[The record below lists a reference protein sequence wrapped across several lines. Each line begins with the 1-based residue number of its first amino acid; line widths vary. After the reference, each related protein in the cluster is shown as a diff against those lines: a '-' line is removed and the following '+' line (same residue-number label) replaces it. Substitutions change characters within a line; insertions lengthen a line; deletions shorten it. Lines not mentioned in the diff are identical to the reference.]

1 MKKLTLLCTRASRE
15 QTLESLRDMGVLH
28 LQHVTA
34 PEGEGLDEARNH
46 FAYLRRALEV
56 LPKHPD
62 VAPSGQSAH
71 DAVNAIWTL
80 IHRKQELT
88 DKIKLLK
95 IEQSRYELFGAFNVE
110 DVRKLREQG
119 MQIKLL
125 LAPIKQLPV
134 EPEGAKLI
142 ELGRDR
148 TSAAFVLI
156 SRNEVDIEAE
166 ELPLPERS
174 AVETAE
180 RITALDAELVE
191 ADEVLKSFSGDHSAI
206 EGIVGEAEDHVN
218 YLEARNGMGKTEE
231 VTYLRGFFPA
241 DQEETLRTAAA
252 KQGWAVLVEEP
263 SDDDDVPT
271 LLRNPK
277 WVKPIQ
283 AVLDMIGVIPGYKE
297 LDVSALFLIFLS
309 IFFAFLIGDAGY
321 GLLFIGLTLFGKMK
335 TKGRIARNGRDQML
349 NVEQG
354 TLNSK
359 GKFPSREGC
368 PKGGVGSFEGEKY
381 QPALNLLMLMS
392 ASCVVFGVLTGNY
405 FGIMLET
412 LPAPL
417 AGLSSDYLTGKTAAG
432 WNSDLAANH
441 VMFVCFAIGTLHLT
455 LAHGWNLFR
464 KINSWSA
471 LTDFGWLC
479 STWALF
485 SIVLQM
491 VLYME
496 LPAWIIAAQ
505 MPLLGAGV
513 LLIIVSLLLTKSY
526 FGLVTLAL
534 DVINNFVDIISYV
547 RLYAVGAASLAIA
560 QAFNGMAM
568 DIGFSGI
575 GAIGAALILFAG
587 HGLNIILGA
596 MGVMVHGI
604 RLNTLEFSGHAGVE
618 WAGIHFNPFSKRAG
632 KKV

>member
-1 MKKLTLLCTRASRE
+1 MIVQMKKLTLLCTRSSRE
-15 QTLESLRDMGVLH
+15 QTLVSLRDLGVLH
-28 LQHVTA
+28 LQHVTP
-34 PEGEGLDEARNH
+34 PEGEGLDEARNQVS
-46 FAYLRRALEV
+46 YLQRALEV
-56 LPKHPD
+56 LPKHPHS
-62 VAPSGQSAH
+62 APSGQSAH

-80 IHRKQELT
+80 IHRKQELVEKT
-88 DKIKLLK
+88 KLLK
-95 IEQSRYELFGAFNVE
+95 IEQSRYELFGAFSVN
-110 DVRKLREQG
+110 DVRELREQG
-119 MQIKLL
+119 LQIKLL
-125 LAPIKQLPV
+125 TAPIKQLPE
-134 EPEGAKLI
+134 EPKGAKMV

-148 TSAAFVLI
+148 ISAAFVLI
-156 SRNEVDIEAE
+156 SKNEVDIDAN
-166 ELPLPERS
+166 ELPLPKNS
-174 AVETAE
+174 AVE
-180 RITALDAELVE
+180 IGKQISVLD
-191 ADEVLKSFSGDHSAI
+191 DEILKVDEEMISFSGDHHAI
-206 EGIVGEAEDHVN
+206 AGIVGEAGDHVR
-218 YLEARNGMGKTEE
+218 YLEARNGMGKTDE

-241 DQEETLRTAAA
+241 DQEEALRTTAT
-252 KQGWAVLVEEP
+252 KYGWAALVEEP
-263 SDDDDVPT
+263 ADGDDVPT

-277 WVKPIQ
+277 WVKPIK

-321 GLLFIGLTLFGKMK
+321 GLLFIALTFFGKMK
-335 TKGRIARNGRDQML
+335 TKGNA
-349 NVEQG
+349 
-354 TLNSK
+354 TA
-359 GKFPSREGC
+359 
-368 PKGGVGSFEGEKY
+368 
-381 QPALNLLMLMS
+381 QPALNLLLLMS

-405 FGIMLET
+405 FGIALES

-417 AGLSSDYLTGKTAAG
+417 AGLSSNYLTGKTSEG
-432 WNSDLAANH
+432 WNADLAANH
-441 VMFVCFAIGTLHLT
+441 VMFICFAIGTLHLT

-464 KINSWSA
+464 KINSWAA

-485 SIVLQM
+485 SVVLQM

-496 LPAWIIAAQ
+496 LPAWIVAVQ
-505 MPLLGAGV
+505 MPLLGSGIV
-513 LLIIVSLLLTKSY
+513 LIVVSLVLSKSY

-575 GAIGAALILFAG
+575 GSIGAALILFAG

-618 WAGIHFNPFSKRAG
+618 WAGIHFNPFSKRTG
-632 KKV
+632 TKEFRQD

>member
-1 MKKLTLLCTRASRE
+1 MIVRMKKLTLLCTRASRE
-15 QTLESLRDMGVLH
+15 QTLTSLRDMGVLH
-28 LQHVTA
+28 LQHITA

-46 FAYLRRALEV
+46 FAYLRRALDE
-56 LPKHPD
+56 LPKQPHS
-62 VAPSGQSAH
+62 APSGQA
-71 DAVNAIWTL
+71 ATATVKTIWTL
-80 IHRKQELT
+80 IRSKQTLT
-88 DKIKLLK
+88 DKIKQLTT
-95 IEQSRYELFGAFNVE
+95 EQSRYELFGAFNVE
-110 DVRKLREQG
+110 DVRTLRDQG

-125 LAPIKQLPV
+125 SAPIKQHPK
-134 EPEGAKLI
+134 EPKGAKLI

-148 TSAAFVLI
+148 TSVAFALI
-156 SRNEVDIEAE
+156 SRNNVEIDAE

-174 AVETAE
+174 AVE
-180 RITALDAELVE
+180 ITKQIVTLNAELE
-191 ADEVLKSFSGDHSAI
+191 KTQETLKGFSGDYAAI
-206 EGIVGEAEDHVN
+206 ERIVCEAEDNVN
-218 YLEARNGMGKTEE
+218 YLEARNGMGQTEQ
-231 VTYLRGFFPA
+231 VAYLRGFIPA
-241 DQEETLRTAAA
+241 EQEKPLRELAK
-252 KQGWAVLVEEP
+252 KQGWATILETP
-263 SDDDDVPT
+263 SDADNVPT

-277 WVKPIQ
+277 WVKPIK

-321 GLLFIGLTLFGKMK
+321 GLLFIALTLFGKKK
-335 TKGRIARNGRDQML
+335 TKRN
-349 NVEQG
+349 E
-354 TLNSK
+354 TA
-359 GKFPSREGC
+359 
-368 PKGGVGSFEGEKY
+368 

-392 ASCVVFGVLTGNY
+392 ACCVIFGVLTGNY
-405 FGIMLET
+405 FGIMLDS

-417 AGLSSDYLTGKTAAG
+417 VALSSDYLTGKTAAG
-432 WNSDLAANH
+432 WSSDLAANH

-496 LPAWIIAAQ
+496 LPAWIIATQ
-505 MPLLGAGV
+505 MPLLGTGV

-568 DIGFSGI
+568 DIGFGSI

-618 WAGIHFNPFSKRAG
+618 WAGIHFKPFSKQEENEF
-632 KKV
+632 KQN